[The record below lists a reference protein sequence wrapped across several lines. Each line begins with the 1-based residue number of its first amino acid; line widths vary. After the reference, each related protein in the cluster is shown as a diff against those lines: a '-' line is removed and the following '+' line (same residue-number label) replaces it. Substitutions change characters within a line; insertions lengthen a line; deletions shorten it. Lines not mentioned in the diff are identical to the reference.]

1 MISFIIRLFLF
12 ALAVACC
19 SLNGFG
25 QDEPALTWFRTE
37 VPEGTASA
45 WYRWAVDPS
54 VENSDTA
61 ELTIVTNGHCSLYVN
76 GQRMLKNASMPQT
89 ANKVEASGR
98 NVKPLLRHGRNTVA
112 VEVHA
117 ADRTA
122 VFGIAIQAVDG
133 ASKKSI
139 GGGWK
144 RAPIVPPVG
153 WQQTDFND
161 RDWPEARPVA
171 DEPGNRFMVVAPNEF
186 TAPAAP
192 AKKRPAP
199 FQFEDGDHV
208 VFAGATFF
216 ERAQLSEHLET
227 TLTGT
232 LGSKH
237 VTFRNLGWS
246 ADTVFADS
254 RGIFDRPDVGYLRM
268 VEHIRAEEPTIAF
281 ICYGQNEALTPG
293 MTPDQYAG
301 QLGKLL
307 DELAASGIT
316 CILVSP
322 HELFPATP
330 PIPSP
335 ARFNP
340 RIKVFSEAM
349 SSVAQSRGL
358 LFVDMFTDFSKR
370 MLETDAE
377 IRKTAGAGNSDVYQS
392 LADNGMHLTDHGYR
406 CAARIFTERLLG
418 SNSGIEAE
426 SPSRYEARRQ
436 LIRKKN
442 ELYFH
447 RWRPQNITYLFGFR
461 KHEQGNNAADIAKFD
476 PFILALEKQIY
487 ELQ

>member
-1 MISFIIRLFLF
+1 
-12 ALAVACC
+12 
-19 SLNGFG
+19 
-25 QDEPALTWFRTE
+25 
-37 VPEGTASA
+37 
-45 WYRWAVDPS
+45 
-54 VENSDTA
+54 
-61 ELTIVTNGHCSLYVN
+61 
-76 GQRMLKNASMPQT
+76 
-89 ANKVEASGR
+89 
-98 NVKPLLRHGRNTVA
+98 
-112 VEVHA
+112 
-117 ADRTA
+117 
-122 VFGIAIQAVDG
+122 
-133 ASKKSI
+133 
-139 GGGWK
+139 
-144 RAPIVPPVG
+144 
-153 WQQTDFND
+153 
-161 RDWPEARPVA
+161 
-171 DEPGNRFMVVAPNEF
+171 
-186 TAPAAP
+186 
-192 AKKRPAP
+192 
-199 FQFEDGDHV
+199 
-208 VFAGATFF
+208 
-216 ERAQLSEHLET
+216 
-227 TLTGT
+227 
-232 LGSKH
+232 
-237 VTFRNLGWS
+237 
-246 ADTVFADS
+246 
-254 RGIFDRPDVGYLRM
+254 M

-349 SSVAQSRGL
+349 SSVAQSSGF

-392 LADNGMHLTDHGYR
+392 LADNGMHLTNHGYR

-436 LIRKKN
+436 LILKKN

-461 KHEQGNNAADIAKFD
+461 NHEQGNNAADIAKFD